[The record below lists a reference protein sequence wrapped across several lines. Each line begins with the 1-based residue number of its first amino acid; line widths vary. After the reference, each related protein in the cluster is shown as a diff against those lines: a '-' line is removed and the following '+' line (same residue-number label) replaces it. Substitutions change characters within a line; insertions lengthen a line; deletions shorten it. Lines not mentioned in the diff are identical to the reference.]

1 MSSLYCHNS
10 FLRTSLRRERR
21 PGPAT
26 ATSCTKTPRQRT
38 PKHIGITV
46 RKEMNCSGDS
56 EIQHE
61 IVRDTTLISSCFSDF
76 RVVSW
81 SIFIK
86 TFCVLIF
93 LYTTISSLY
102 LSVIFFY
109 KLPSLSISHTG
120 SPYYCTSD
128 VEYNNF
134 RQCTRNFAYFSTLSI
149 VLKRDNNK
157 KANLCVVA
165 VIFV

>member
-61 IVRDTTLISSCFSDF
+61 IVRDTTRISSCFSDF

-93 LYTTISSLY
+93 LYTTISSFY
-102 LSVIFFY
+102 LSVIFFINY
-109 KLPSLSISHTG
+109 LLCLFPTLGHLIIVPLMLSTTIL
-120 SPYYCTSD
+120 D
-128 VEYNNF
+128 N
-134 RQCTRNFAYFSTLSI
+134 
-149 VLKRDNNK
+149 VL
-157 KANLCVVA
+157 
-165 VIFV
+165 VILLIFQLYL